1 MFYNLN
7 VSNQRYFMKNLFSN
21 SGKYIKIL
29 IIMAVIIMT
38 IFAGLNISSCDTR
51 ERIIKIGNQAAL
63 SGEHRSFGEE
73 QLVSL
78 ELAISKIS
86 PINIGGFEYNIEL
99 ISRDDEG
106 NPEKAF
112 LIAQELVDQ
121 GVSIVIGSTF
131 DGTTRVSIPVYEEYN
146 IPLISPFSQKTETA
160 REGDNFFRVIINN
173 KQKIENIADFII
185 EETRPRRLVL
195 IDNREEY
202 SEDLV
207 DYLQEL
213 LTDRGQKILG
223 TPYSIEFSKDD
234 LTVVAENLLID
245 EPDYI
250 FCAARYDELALL
262 MEETRNIGIDAGFIT
277 ETMGMSENIF
287 KVSKN
292 SIVEGLIAI
301 IPESPSTAMY
311 TTDQEAI
318 DFWHSYNGMIEV
330 LKEDMELSID
340 GPGQYAPYA
349 YDAILL
355 AIESMKRSNSILPQD
370 FMEELRATSYE
381 GITGHIEFDSNGD
394 RAAPLSTVFTI
405 KDGAWVRYN

>member
-1 MFYNLN
+1 MGNLI
-7 VSNQRYFMKNLFSN
+7 FGK
-21 SGKYIKIL
+21 GKYIKIL
-29 IIMAVIIMT
+29 MVVIIIAMT
-38 IFAGLNISSCDTR
+38 AIAGLNISSCDTR
-51 ERIIKIGNQAAL
+51 ERIIKIGNQAVL
-63 SGEHRSFGEE
+63 SGDYRSFGEE

-86 PINIGGFEYNIEL
+86 PVRIGGFEYNIEL

-121 GVSIVIGSTF
+121 GVSMVIGSTF

-185 EETRPRRLVL
+185 DQSRPRRLVL

-202 SEDLV
+202 SEELV

-213 LTDRGQKILG
+213 LTDRGQEILKR
-223 TPYSIEFSKDD
+223 YSVKVSEDD
-234 LTVVAENLLID
+234 LSVIAENLLID

-250 FCAARYDELALL
+250 FCAAGYSELALL
-262 MEETRNIGIDAGFIT
+262 LEEARDIGIDARFIT
-277 ETMGMSENIF
+277 ETMGMSESIF
-287 KVSKN
+287 TVGEN
-292 SIVEGLIAI
+292 PDLEGLIAI
-301 IPESPSTAMY
+301 IPEPPSIAMY
-311 TTDQEAI
+311 TTDQGAI
-318 DFWHSYNGMIEV
+318 DFWHSYNDMLAI
-330 LKEDMELSID
+330 LKEDMELSVE
-340 GPGQYAPYA
+340 GPGSYAPYA
-349 YDAILL
+349 YDALL
-355 AIESMKRSNSILPQD
+355 IAIESMKRSNSILPQD

-394 RAAPLSTVFTI
+394 RVDPSSTVFAI

>member
-1 MFYNLN
+1 
-7 VSNQRYFMKNLFSN
+7 MKNLFSDRE
-21 SGKYIKIL
+21 KYIKIL
-29 IIMAVIIMT
+29 VIMTVIIVT
-38 IFAGLNISSCDTR
+38 VLAGLNISSCDTR
-51 ERIIKIGNQAAL
+51 KRIIKIGNQAVL
-63 SGEHRSFGEE
+63 SGEHKSFGEE

-78 ELAISKIS
+78 ELAISEIS
-86 PINIGGFEYNIEL
+86 PINIGGFEYNVEL

-106 NPEKAF
+106 SPEKAF

-121 GVSIVIGSTF
+121 GVSMVIGSTF

-185 EETRPRRLVL
+185 KQSRPQRLIL
-195 IDNREEY
+195 MDNREEY
-202 SEDLV
+202 SEELV

-213 LTDRGQKILG
+213 LIERGQEILG

-234 LTVVAENLLID
+234 LTVIAENLLID

-250 FCAARYDELALL
+250 FCVAKYDELALL
-262 MEETRNIGIDAGFIT
+262 MEETRNIGIDARFIT
-277 ETMGMSENIF
+277 ETIGMSEDIF
-287 KVSKN
+287 KVTEN
-292 SIVEGLIAI
+292 SIAEGLIAI

-311 TTDQEAI
+311 TTEQKAI
-318 DFWHSYNGMIEV
+318 DFWHSYNDMLTV

-370 FMEELRATSYE
+370 FMEELRDTSYE
-381 GITGHIEFDSNGD
+381 GITGHIEFDSNGNRVD
-394 RAAPLSTVFTI
+394 PLSTVFTI

>member
-1 MFYNLN
+1 
-7 VSNQRYFMKNLFSN
+7 MKNLFS
-21 SGKYIKIL
+21 SRGKYIKI
-29 IIMAVIIMT
+29 MMTVIIIAVT
-38 IFAGLNISSCDTR
+38 AIVGLNASSCDTR
-51 ERIIKIGNQAAL
+51 ERIIKIGNQAVL
-63 SGEHRSFGEE
+63 SGEYRSFGEE

-78 ELAISKIS
+78 ELAVSTIS
-86 PINIGGFEYNIEL
+86 PVMIGGFEYNIEL

-112 LIAQELVDQ
+112 LIARELVDQ

-160 REGDNFFRVIINN
+160 GEGDNFFRVIINN
-173 KQKIENIADFII
+173 RQKIENIADFII
-185 EETRPRRLVL
+185 EEARPRRLVL

-202 SEDLV
+202 SENLV
-207 DYLQEL
+207 DYIQEL
-213 LTDRGQKILG
+213 LAEKGQEVLG
-223 TPYSIEFSKDD
+223 EPYSIEFSKED
-234 LTVVAENLLID
+234 LAVVAGNLLID

-250 FCAARYDELALL
+250 FCVARYDELALL
-262 MEETRNIGIDAGFIT
+262 MKETGNIGIDAGFIT

-287 KVSKN
+287 TAAEN
-292 SIVEGLIAI
+292 SDLEGLIAI
-301 IPESPSTAMY
+301 IPEPPSTAMY
-311 TTDQEAI
+311 TTDQGAI
-318 DFWHSYNGMIEV
+318 DFWHSYNDMLAV
-330 LKEDMELSID
+330 LKEDRELSID

-394 RAAPLSTVFTI
+394 RTAPLSTVFTI

>member
-1 MFYNLN
+1 
-7 VSNQRYFMKNLFSN
+7 MKNLFSDRK
-21 SGKYIKIL
+21 KYIKIL
-29 IIMAVIIMT
+29 VIVTVIIVT
-38 IFAGLNISSCDTR
+38 VFVGLNISSCDTR
-51 ERIIKIGNQAAL
+51 ERIIKIGNQAVL
-63 SGEHRSFGEE
+63 SGEHKSFGEE

-78 ELAISKIS
+78 ELAISEIS
-86 PINIGGFEYNIEL
+86 PINIGGFEYNVEL

-106 NPEKAF
+106 SPEKAF

-121 GVSIVIGSTF
+121 GVSMVIGSTF

-185 EETRPRRLVL
+185 KQSRPQRLVL

-202 SEDLV
+202 SEKLL

-213 LTDRGQKILG
+213 LADQGQEILRR
-223 TPYSIEFSKDD
+223 YSIEVSGDD
-234 LTVVAENLLID
+234 LIILAENLLID

-250 FCAARYDELALL
+250 FCVASYDELALL
-262 MEETRNIGIDAGFIT
+262 MEETRNIGIEAGFIT
-277 ETMGMSENIF
+277 ETMGMSEDIF
-287 KVSKN
+287 KVTKN
-292 SIVEGLIAI
+292 SILEGLIAI

-311 TTDQEAI
+311 TTDQGAI

-330 LKEDMELSID
+330 LKEDMDLSID

-394 RAAPLSTVFTI
+394 RVAPLSTVFTI

>member
-1 MFYNLN
+1 MRNLI
-7 VSNQRYFMKNLFSN
+7 SGK
-21 SGKYIKIL
+21 GKYIKIL
-29 IIMAVIIMT
+29 MVVIIIAIT
-38 IFAGLNISSCDTR
+38 AITGLNISSCDTR
-51 ERIIKIGNQAAL
+51 ERIIKIGNQAVL
-63 SGEHRSFGEE
+63 SGDYRSFGEE

-86 PINIGGFEYNIEL
+86 PVRIGGFEYNIEL

-185 EETRPRRLVL
+185 DQSRPRRLVL

-202 SEDLV
+202 SEELV
-207 DYLQEL
+207 DYLQGL
-213 LTDRGQKILG
+213 LIDRGQEILRR
-223 TPYSIEFSKDD
+223 YSIKVSEDD
-234 LTVVAENLLID
+234 LSVIAENLLID

-250 FCAARYDELALL
+250 FCVAGYSELALL
-262 MEETRNIGIDAGFIT
+262 LEEARNMDVDARFIT

-287 KVSKN
+287 TAGEN
-292 SIVEGLIAI
+292 PDLEGLIAI
-301 IPESPSTAMY
+301 IPEPPSIAMY
-311 TTDQEAI
+311 ATDQGAI
-318 DFWHSYNGMIEV
+318 DFWHSYNDMLAI
-330 LKEDMELSID
+330 LKKDTELSIE
-340 GPGQYAPYA
+340 GPGDYAPYA
-349 YDAILL
+349 YDALL
-355 AIESMKRSNSILPQD
+355 IAIESMKRSNSILPQD

-394 RAAPLSTVFTI
+394 RVDPPSTVFTI

>member
-1 MFYNLN
+1 MGNLI
-7 VSNQRYFMKNLFSN
+7 FGK
-21 SGKYIKIL
+21 GKYIKIL
-29 IIMAVIIMT
+29 MVVIIIAMT
-38 IFAGLNISSCDTR
+38 AIAGLNISSCDTR
-51 ERIIKIGNQAAL
+51 ERIIKIGNQAVL
-63 SGEHRSFGEE
+63 SGDYRSFGEE

-78 ELAISKIS
+78 KLAISKIS
-86 PINIGGFEYNIEL
+86 PIRIGGFEYNIEL

-121 GVSIVIGSTF
+121 GVSMVIGSTF

-185 EETRPRRLVL
+185 DQSRPRRLVL

-202 SEDLV
+202 SEELV

-213 LTDRGQKILG
+213 LTDRGQEILKR
-223 TPYSIEFSKDD
+223 YSVKVSEDD
-234 LTVVAENLLID
+234 LSVIAENLLID

-250 FCAARYDELALL
+250 FCAAGYSELALL
-262 MEETRNIGIDAGFIT
+262 LEEARDIGIDARFIT
-277 ETMGMSENIF
+277 ETMGMSESIF
-287 KVSKN
+287 TVGEN
-292 SIVEGLIAI
+292 PDLEGLIAI
-301 IPESPSTAMY
+301 IPEPPSIAMY
-311 TTDQEAI
+311 TTDQGAI
-318 DFWHSYNGMIEV
+318 DFWHSYNDMLAI
-330 LKEDMELSID
+330 LKEDMELSVE
-340 GPGQYAPYA
+340 GPGSYAPYA
-349 YDAILL
+349 YDALL
-355 AIESMKRSNSILPQD
+355 IAIESMKRSNSILPQD

-394 RAAPLSTVFTI
+394 RVDPSSTVFAI

>member
-1 MFYNLN
+1 
-7 VSNQRYFMKNLFSN
+7 MKNLFSD
-21 SGKYIKIL
+21 SRKYKKIL
-29 IIMAVIIMT
+29 IIIVIIVT
-38 IFAGLNISSCDTR
+38 VFAGANMSSCDTR
-51 ERIIKIGNQAAL
+51 ERIIKIGNQATL

-78 ELAISKIS
+78 ELAISEIS

-121 GVSIVIGSTF
+121 GVSMVIGSTF

-160 REGDNFFRVIINN
+160 IEGDNFFRVIINN
-173 KQKIENIADFII
+173 KQKIENIADFVI
-185 EETRPRRLVL
+185 EQSRPQRLVL

-202 SEDLV
+202 SEDLI
-207 DYLQEL
+207 DYLQKL
-213 LTDRGQKILG
+213 LTDRGQEILRR
-223 TPYSIEFSKDD
+223 YSIKVSGDD
-234 LTVVAENLLID
+234 LAVIAENLLID

-250 FCAARYDELALL
+250 FCVARYNELALL
-262 MEETRNIGIDAGFIT
+262 MEQTRNIGIDAEFIT
-277 ETMGMSENIF
+277 ETMGMSEDIF
-287 KVSKN
+287 KLTEN

-301 IPESPSTAMY
+301 IPEPPSTAMY
-311 TTDQEAI
+311 TTDQGAI
-318 DFWHSYNGMIEV
+318 DFWHSYNDMLAI
-330 LKEDMELSID
+330 LKEDMDLSID

-381 GITGHIEFDSNGD
+381 GITGHIEFDSNGN
-394 RAAPLSTVFTI
+394 RVAPLSTVFII

>member
-1 MFYNLN
+1 MGNLI
-7 VSNQRYFMKNLFSN
+7 FGK
-21 SGKYIKIL
+21 GKYIKIL
-29 IIMAVIIMT
+29 MVVIIIAMT
-38 IFAGLNISSCDTR
+38 AIAGLNISSCDTR
-51 ERIIKIGNQAAL
+51 ERIIKIGNQAVL
-63 SGEHRSFGEE
+63 SGDYRSFGEE

-78 ELAISKIS
+78 KLAISKIS
-86 PINIGGFEYNIEL
+86 PIRIGGFEYNIEL

-121 GVSIVIGSTF
+121 GVSVVIGSTF

-185 EETRPRRLVL
+185 DQSRPRRLVL

-202 SEDLV
+202 SEELV

-213 LTDRGQKILG
+213 LTDRGQEILKR
-223 TPYSIEFSKDD
+223 YSVKVSEDD
-234 LTVVAENLLID
+234 LSVIAENLLID

-250 FCAARYDELALL
+250 FCAAGYSELALL
-262 MEETRNIGIDAGFIT
+262 LEEARDIGIDARFIT
-277 ETMGMSENIF
+277 ETMGMSESIF
-287 KVSKN
+287 TVGEN
-292 SIVEGLIAI
+292 PDLEGLIAI
-301 IPESPSTAMY
+301 IPEPPSIAMY
-311 TTDQEAI
+311 TTDQGAI
-318 DFWHSYNGMIEV
+318 DFWHSYNDMLAI
-330 LKEDMELSID
+330 LKEDMELSVE
-340 GPGQYAPYA
+340 GPGSYAPYA
-349 YDAILL
+349 YDALL
-355 AIESMKRSNSILPQD
+355 IAIESMKRSNSILPQD

-394 RAAPLSTVFTI
+394 RIDPSSTVFAI